1 MTPYQLMTPYKLMTP
16 SLLKTRYFQL
26 LAAGI
31 SIAIFSSHAKAENI
45 EVFQVTG
52 SHINATDL
60 SEGIPNITLTSKDI
74 QALAANSFADVLRG
88 LPGVDISQQGGM
100 SGLTFLSIR
109 GGDPNFVTVL
119 INGVK
124 VNDPTNSRGGAFDLG
139 TLDPS
144 IIEKVD
150 IFYGSFSTVYGSD
163 ALAGVLSIQTKQT
176 EGERTI
182 AASAKTGNHGAKGA
196 SVNIGLPIGDIA
208 NFNISGS
215 WQDGDNSTFGD
226 AFARKELISTIKSNQ
241 DAKTQWHISGFYA
254 QGEGQ
259 YFPEDSGGDR
269 LAVISTPET
278 RDYSQTNIAARIRHP
293 FSDKL
298 NVTIDGSSSTRKEQL
313 SSPGIAQGILDSV
326 PSIDSDT
333 DYQRTDISST
343 VNYQFSEQVSSA
355 VGLTFTDEEGGMRSV
370 IDFGVLIPADYSLD
384 RQTKSAFAEVAIK
397 PSQTSSIIAGIRH
410 DKTDMLSVST
420 KRILANLQLH
430 QNTKVSAQ
438 YSEGFK
444 LPSFFSLGHPL
455 AGNSE
460 LRPEQ
465 SKNIELSV
473 SQLAIQKALSTRLSI
488 YQNTYTDLVDFDPEA
503 FTSVN
508 RSKVRVRGA
517 EISSS
522 YDPSND
528 LNLMAQ
534 ISYTNIN
541 TFEPDLNLRRRP
553 KYKGSMKASYQ
564 VIPALNLTAR
574 YTINDGYFDSSVPTG
589 ALELDGFNQ
598 LDVSAHW
605 QTQGNIAWR
614 LHINNLL
621 DSDHEQA
628 IGFSNT
634 GPNITA
640 RISTQF

>member
-1 MTPYQLMTPYKLMTP
+1 
-16 SLLKTRYFQL
+16 LKIPYFQL
-26 LAAGI
+26 LAAATSVALI
-31 SIAIFSSHAKAENI
+31 SPSLNAEQI

-60 SEGIPNITLTSKDI
+60 SAGAPNITLNSKDI
-74 QALAANSFADVLRG
+74 QALSANSFADVLRG
-88 LPGVDISQQGGM
+88 LPGIDISQQGGM

-119 INGVK
+119 IDGVK

-163 ALAGVLSIQTKQT
+163 ALAGVLSIQTKQN
-176 EGERTI
+176 EGERTV
-182 AASAKTGNHGAKGA
+182 AASAKTGSHGVKGA
-196 SVNIGLPIGDIA
+196 SVHIGLPIGDIA
-208 NFNISGS
+208 NFNLSGS

-241 DAKTQWHISGFYA
+241 DAETQWHISGFYA

-269 LAVISTPET
+269 LAVISSPET
-278 RDYSQTNIAARIRHP
+278 RDYSQTNFAARIHHP
-293 FSDKL
+293 LTDEF
-298 NVTIDGSSSTRKEQL
+298 NVTFDGTSSTRKEKL
-313 SSPGIAQGILDSV
+313 SSPGIAEGTLDPV
-326 PSIDSDT
+326 PPIDSDT

-343 VNYQFSEQVSSA
+343 INYQFSDQISSA
-355 VGLTFTDEEGGMRSV
+355 LGVTLTDEDGSMQSV
-370 IDFGVLIPADYSLD
+370 IDFGVLIDANYNLE
-384 RQTKSAFAEVAIK
+384 RQTKSVFAEMAVK

-420 KRILANLQLH
+420 KRVLGNLQLH
-430 QNTKVSAQ
+430 QNTKLSAQ

-444 LPSFFSLGHPL
+444 LPSFFALAHPL
-455 AGNSE
+455 VGNDD
-460 LRPEQ
+460 LQPER
-465 SKNIELSV
+465 SKNMELSL
-473 SQLAIQKALSTRLSI
+473 SQLALDKTLSTSVSI

-503 FTSVN
+503 FTNVN

-517 EISSS
+517 EISSNYAANS
-522 YDPSND
+522 D
-528 LNLMAQ
+528 LNLMTQ

-553 KYKGSMKASYQ
+553 KYKGSVKASYQ
-564 VIPALNLTAR
+564 IIPALNLTAR

-589 ALELDGFNQ
+589 SIELDGFDQ
-598 LDVSAHW
+598 LDVSAYW
-605 QTQGNIAWR
+605 QTKGKLAWR
-614 LHINNLL
+614 LHVSNVL
-621 DSDHEQA
+621 DSEHEEA

-640 RISTQF
+640 RVSTQF

>member
-1 MTPYQLMTPYKLMTP
+1 LKIHSPFTTPYQLKNHCLQ
-16 SLLKTRYFQL
+16 SI
-26 LAAGI
+26 AAAT
-31 SIAIFSSHAKAENI
+31 SIAILSSHAKAQDV
-45 EVFQVTG
+45 EVFQITG

-60 SEGIPNITLTSKDI
+60 SEGIPNITLTSKEI

-88 LPGVDISQQGGM
+88 LPGVDISQQGGL

-119 INGVK
+119 IDGVK

-150 IFYGSFSTVYGSD
+150 VFYGSFSTVYGSD

-176 EGERTI
+176 EGESTI
-182 AASAKTGNHGAKGA
+182 AVSAKTASHGAKGA
-196 SVNIGLPIGDIA
+196 SVHIGLPISDIA
-208 NFNISGS
+208 NFNLSAS

-241 DAKTQWHISGFYA
+241 DAETQWHISGFYA

-278 RDYSQTNIAARIRHP
+278 RDYNQTNIAARIRHP
-293 FSDKL
+293 FTDKL
-298 NVTIDGSSSTRKEQL
+298 NVTVDGSSSTRKEQL

-326 PSIDSDT
+326 PAIDSDT
-333 DYQRTDISST
+333 DYQRTDISGT

-355 VGLTFTDEEGGMRSV
+355 VGVTFTDEDGGMQSV
-370 IDFGVLIPADYSLD
+370 IDFGVLIPADYRLD
-384 RQTKSAFAEVAIK
+384 RQTNSAFAEVAIK

-410 DKTDMLSVST
+410 DKTDMLNVST

-430 QNTKVSAQ
+430 QNTKLSAQ

-444 LPSFFSLGHPL
+444 LPSFFALGHPL
-455 AGNSE
+455 VGNTD
-460 LRPEQ
+460 LQPER
-465 SKNIELSV
+465 SKNMELSV
-473 SQLAIQKALSTRLSI
+473 DQLAIQKTLSTRFSI

-503 FTSVN
+503 FTNVN

-522 YDPSND
+522 YDPSSN

-553 KYKGSMKASYQ
+553 NYKGSIKARYQ
-564 VIPALNLTAR
+564 VIPALSLTAR

-589 ALELDGFNQ
+589 AIELDGFNQ
-598 LDVSAHW
+598 LDVSAHL
-605 QTQGNIAWR
+605 QTEGNLAWR
-614 LHINNLL
+614 LHINNVL
-621 DSDHEQA
+621 DSEHEEA
-628 IGFSNT
+628 VGFSNA

-640 RISTQF
+640 RVSTQF